1 MIELDK
7 LSDKERRILLDQA
20 RELERKD
27 REERLSARKTYK
39 KLCEEYVLSNIDKL
53 ITHQSATEEMVKELF
68 SDFNSLKELK
78 SDVYGSH
85 INAQDSHTSTT
96 EDGRASITIGYN
108 VSIGFDGTEK
118 EGINMIKEF
127 ISSLSNDQDNV
138 KKLSAA
144 VNTFLRP
151 NAKTGMLNP
160 SKIIELSKL
169 REQFNDKRFDDGL
182 DIIFQA
188 QQRRQNTMYVSGWKV
203 IKDTQGIDRKVE
215 FRFTI

>member
-7 LSDKERRILLDQA
+7 LSNKERRILLDQA
-20 RELERKD
+20 RELERRE

-39 KLCEEYVLSNIDKL
+39 KLCDEYVQRNIDKL
-53 ITHQSATEEMVKELF
+53 IGHQRNTSEIIKELF
-68 SDFNSLKELK
+68 SDFGSLKELK
-78 SDVYGSH
+78 TDVYGPH
-85 INAQDSHTSTT
+85 INSQDSHTSTT
-96 EDGRASITIGYN
+96 EDGRSSITIGYN
-108 VSIGFDGTEK
+108 VSIGFDGTEI
-118 EGINMIKEF
+118 EGINKIKDF
-127 ISSLSNDQDNV
+127 ISSLSSEEDNV

-182 DIIFQA
+182 DIIFHA
-188 QQRRQNTMYVSGWKV
+188 QQRRQNTMYVSGWKI
-203 IKDTQGIDRKVE
+203 IKDQQGVDRKVE